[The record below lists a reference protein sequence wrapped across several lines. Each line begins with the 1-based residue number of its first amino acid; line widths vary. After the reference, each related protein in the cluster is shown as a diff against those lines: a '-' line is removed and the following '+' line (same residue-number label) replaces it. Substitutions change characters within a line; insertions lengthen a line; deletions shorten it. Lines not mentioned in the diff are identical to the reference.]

1 MSPLLA
7 LSGQSLRRNSLS
19 AFGGDLNGSTQHF
32 IFNGK
37 DGVCGDQSKISSR
50 LHCGRENGV
59 VGALAAGESLKA
71 IGRAFGKPSSSI
83 YCQVAP
89 HGGDSSCT
97 TASLAVGIDGH
108 RARGDIDWAHQ
119 RRPAQ
124 STRAFPEKTESRDSP
139 AGTNRI
145 QGSCWNGGQHGW
157 RNRIRKICVRAS
169 LERDRMALLFRRLRS
184 NLE

>member
-59 VGALAAGESLKA
+59 VGALAAGGVAQSDWAGVWQAVIFHLL
-71 IGRAFGKPSSSI
+71 PSRT
-83 YCQVAP
+83 AR
-89 HGGDSSCT
+89 GDSSCT
-97 TASLAVGIDGH
+97 TASLAVGVDTSSVVL
-108 RARGDIDWAHQ
+108 A
-119 RRPAQ
+119 
-124 STRAFPEKTESRDSP
+124 T
-139 AGTNRI
+139 
-145 QGSCWNGGQHGW
+145 C
-157 RNRIRKICVRAS
+157 
-169 LERDRMALLFRRLRS
+169 FRRWIKYSLWTKRSMGASRRAHSPKLESLRLLYGAVQLKCDDLVRTAS
-184 NLE
+184 KTRSRHFARLCLGKGAA